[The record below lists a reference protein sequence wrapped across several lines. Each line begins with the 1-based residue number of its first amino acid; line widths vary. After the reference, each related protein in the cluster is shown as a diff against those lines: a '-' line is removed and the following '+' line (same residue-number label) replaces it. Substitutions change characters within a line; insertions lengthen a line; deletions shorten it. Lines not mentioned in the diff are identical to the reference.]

1 MGSSSSSILMVVL
14 LTVITVTFIS
24 RYCYRQYKKHQR
36 HLDHGE
42 RTNLHV
48 VLSDI
53 RYTSGNLLESSI
65 SLVSVVAKKSSNRH
79 VSISVR
85 KKDRRNKKK
94 KPSWVG
100 GPDSR

>member
-1 MGSSSSSILMVVL
+1 MGSSSSSIWMVVL

-36 HLDHGE
+36 HLDHGLVLVSYGYVVNLNKYSE

-53 RYTSGNLLESSI
+53 RYTSVNLRFE
-65 SLVSVVAKKSSNRH
+65 VVEIVIFLGHTFIFQH
-79 VSISVR
+79 VTAECY
-85 KKDRRNKKK
+85 
-94 KPSWVG
+94 
-100 GPDSR
+100 